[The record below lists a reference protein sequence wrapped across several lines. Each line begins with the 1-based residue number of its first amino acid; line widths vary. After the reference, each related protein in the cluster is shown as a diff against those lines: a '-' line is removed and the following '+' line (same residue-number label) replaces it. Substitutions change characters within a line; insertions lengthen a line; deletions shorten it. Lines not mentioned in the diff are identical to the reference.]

1 MSTAPLAI
9 LGAGR
14 MGRGIALAFAQGG
27 LSSVLLD
34 IKPRNKDEF
43 EKLCSEV
50 EQEIAQTAQ
59 ALSGIGVVLPPDARI
74 TVMPR
79 QEAKAALASAE
90 ILFEAVPETL
100 EAKREAFAAIADV
113 LPRDTIVAST
123 SSTFLSTDI
132 AALVPRPQ
140 RCLNAHWLNPAFLI
154 PLVELSTHAG
164 TDPEVVA
171 RLTAFLTQHG
181 KVPVMCGPAAGYI
194 VPRLQSAIMNEAA
207 RMVQEGVATPS
218 DIDKAIRVGFG
229 VRYAC
234 LGVLE
239 FVDFGGCD
247 ILHYASEYLAGAL
260 DPRFAAPDIITR
272 HMREGKL
279 GLKTGSGFYD
289 WNGLDVAAYR
299 RALLENLKAHIDLA
313 LQAEAA
319 PRPKSAY

>member
-1 MSTAPLAI
+1 MSAAPLAI

-27 LSSVLLD
+27 VASVLLD
-34 IKPRNKDEF
+34 IKPRSDAEF
-43 EKLCSEV
+43 EKLCAEV
-50 EQEIAQTAQ
+50 DQEITQTAQ
-59 ALSGIGVVLPPDARI
+59 ALAGIGIELPKDARI
-74 TVMPR
+74 TVMR
-79 QEAKAALASAE
+79 RHEAKAALASAE

-113 LPRDTIVAST
+113 LPRETIVAST

-132 AALVPRPQ
+132 AALVPEPQ

-164 TDPEVVA
+164 TDPDVVA
-171 RLTAFLTQHG
+171 RLTAFLTRHG

-194 VPRLQSAIMNEAA
+194 VPRLQSTIMNEAA
-207 RMVQEGVATPS
+207 RMVQEGVATPA

-247 ILHYASEYLAGAL
+247 ILHYASEYLSGAL

-272 HMREGKL
+272 HMTEGKL

-289 WNGLDVAAYR
+289 WTGLDVAGYR